1 MDRRTERILRKTEK
15 AGLRKARRE
24 GHMLSREELLSVKV
38 QLLPDYTRWLLFG
51 GSVIAGLASWG
62 CLLFDMNAA
71 GSILAVL
78 SVFLLLFSIFGFK
91 RTLEAV
97 ADNMSYELVDL
108 ALDAIGSAVGSAL
121 D

>member
-1 MDRRTERILRKTEK
+1 MDGRTERILRKTEK

-38 QLLPDYTRWLLFG
+38 QLLPDYARWLLFA
-51 GSVIAGLASWG
+51 GSVISGVATWA
-62 CLLFDMNAA
+62 CLSADAYTA

-78 SVFLLLFSIFGFK
+78 SVCLLLFSIFGFK
-91 RTLEAV
+91 RTLETV
-97 ADNMSYELVDL
+97 ADNLSYELVDL
-108 ALDAIGSAVGSAL
+108 ALESIGSVIGSAI

>member
-1 MDRRTERILRKTEK
+1 MDKRTERILRKTEK

-51 GSVIAGLASWG
+51 GSVIAGLTSWWCLAS
-62 CLLFDMNAA
+62 DSNVA

-91 RTLEAV
+91 RTLETV
-97 ADNMSYELVDL
+97 ADQMSYELVDL
-108 ALDAIGSAVGSAL
+108 ALDAIGSVIGSAL